1 MVINL
6 EETLL
11 AGDLPA
17 DVIPHMV
24 WLEMVLGVR
33 RRTVFGEAI
42 QVTDTLRGAQ
52 GTKISV
58 PILSGRFTATTI
70 TEAALDSQAYTF
82 STPTITDVDVTI
94 GDQVYVAF
102 KIGDIIKED
111 QPNFNWIRIL
121 LQDAGRAIGLRKDSD
136 IRDMYIAGAGNSASA
151 GSAGSLA
158 YNDVIDMLTL
168 MKVDSF
174 FPETGSRPFLFVHPN
189 QEGDLLKDTRY
200 VESNRY
206 AVGDLNVLSA
216 AQHFTRGEVENIY
229 ADCRV
234 RVTDNMTDALALV
247 VFPSPHP
254 RYGVLTLQ
262 ALKRPLTIRSER
274 EEAYAHQLW
283 AASTRY
289 GQSVIQANSVG
300 LISNC

>member
-1 MVINL
+1 MVFNV

-11 AGDLPA
+11 AGSLPA

-24 WLEMVLGVR
+24 WREMVLGTR
-33 RRTVFGEAI
+33 KRIVFGEAI
-42 QVTDTLRGAQ
+42 EVTDILRGAQ

-70 TEAALDSQAYTF
+70 AESNLDSAGYTF

-94 GDQVYVAF
+94 GDQVYVAY
-102 KIGDIIKED
+102 KIGDILKED

-121 LQDAGRAIGLRKDSD
+121 LQDAGRAIEEKKDQD
-136 IRDMYIAGAGNSASA
+136 IRDMYIAGAGISASA
-151 GSAGSLA
+151 GSAGALA
-158 YNDVIDMLTL
+158 YDDVIDTL
-168 MKVDSF
+168 SSMKTASF
-174 FPETGSRPFLFVHPN
+174 FPERDAVPFLFVHPA
-189 QEGDLLKDTRY
+189 QEADLLKDTRY
-200 VESNRY
+200 VQSNRY
-206 AVGDLNVLSA
+206 VIGNLPDLPA
-216 AQHFTRGEVENIY
+216 ADHMSRSEVEAIY
-229 ADCRV
+229 ANCRV
-234 RVTDNMTDALALV
+234 RVTDNMTAALALV

-254 RYGVLTLQ
+254 RYGVLSLQ
-262 ALKRPLTIRSER
+262 ALKRPLTVRSER
-274 EEAYAHQLW
+274 EETYGRQLW